1 MCKIVKFWYFNQK
14 DLTDII
20 SILAW
25 KLKLYS
31 TDWYDNYR
39 WGQLTKV
46 QYMKIKKS
54 TGSFI

>member
-14 DLTDII
+14 DLIDII

-31 TDWYDNYR
+31 TDSYDNYR
-39 WGQLTKV
+39 WGQLTKA

-54 TGSFI
+54 TRSFI